1 MPKNILLFATKSLIN
16 NQRLFASSLEALE
29 QWLLQ
34 KTDRESNLVAFRIR
48 EELDTINEELD
59 LLTLTTLKL
68 REGEDS
74 GET

>member
-1 MPKNILLFATKSLIN
+1 MPKNTLLFATKSLIQ
-16 NQRLFASSLEALE
+16 NQRLFASSLGALE

-34 KTDRESNLVAFRIR
+34 KTDKESNLVAFRIR

-68 REGEDS
+68 GGSEDGRE
-74 GET
+74 T